1 MEKEKM
7 ELFLQSMTY
16 GTEYKFLEEA
26 KDKDELTEVAKRH
39 GIVWPTRDLS
49 ILKGMYAYV
58 DKENLNGCTLP
69 KAEAEKALPTLK
81 GKAVDFDHLR
91 KSVVGHYL
99 EGQIVGDQIITYAV
113 FYKANFEE
121 EFDLISDLFN
131 EGNLKISFEAW
142 GNKVE
147 KGNGKYNLT
156 EIEFAGGALLINT
169 KPAAGEKAEVLEMAK
184 SNSKVLEFASVMTAP
199 KHFVK
204 NKADSKEIANEK
216 KALEVARYTIYD
228 MQFIMRLIDEIQNPD
243 DKEDHGYHD
252 ILSVNFVEGIV
263 KTQWISFDED
273 DKNGF
278 FTIYLTPRVESGSN
292 KDRKIVEIKK
302 EDKINN
308 SSNSKKDDEINKNN
322 VSEDTRK
329 MEELK
334 KLQDELAV
342 IKAAKETS
350 DAEIA
355 SLKEKL
361 ATAEAKVTE
370 VEAKLVEAQTLATAK
385 ETALTEAQTKAE
397 AEKAEAIV
405 KAKEEATK
413 LTLRKAELGEEFAKD
428 MKDEDILNDDKF
440 ENAKLKKEVA
450 ELKAKTPVKASV
462 NTGKKTEIVV
472 GSKDTE
478 SEITKAQK
486 RVTEMA
492 FAKDAVAQ

>member
-16 GTEYKFLEEA
+16 DTKYKFLHEG
-26 KDKDELTEVAKRH
+26 KDKDEISEVAKRH
-39 GIVWPTRDLS
+39 GLVWPTRDLS

-69 KAEAEKALPTLK
+69 KEEAEKALPTLK

-99 EGQIVGDQIITYAV
+99 EGTIVEDQIITYAV

-121 EFDLISDLFN
+121 EFELITELFN

-142 GNKVE
+142 GNKIE

-184 SNSKVLEFASVMTAP
+184 TNSKVLEFASVMTAP

-204 NKADSKEIANEK
+204 NKKDDKEIANEK

-228 MQFIMRLIDEIQNPD
+228 MQFIMRLIDEVKNPSD
-243 DKEDHGYHD
+243 AEDYGFHD
-252 ILSVNFVEGIV
+252 ILSIDFVGGIV
-263 KTQWISFDED
+263 KTKWVSFESED
-273 DKNGF
+273 KDGF
-278 FTIYLTPRVESGSN
+278 FTVYLSPRVESGSE
-292 KDRKIVEIKK
+292 KIRKIIEVKK
-302 EDKINN
+302 EDK
-308 SSNSKKDDEINKNN
+308 KDDINKNN

-361 ATAEAKVTE
+361 ATAEAKATE
-370 VEAKLVEAQTLATAK
+370 VEAKLVEATTLATSK
-385 ETALTEAQTKAE
+385 EAALVEAQSKAE
-397 AEKAEAIV
+397 ADKAEAIV
-405 KAKEEATK
+405 KAKEEAVK

-428 MKDEDILNDDKF
+428 LKDEDILDDVKF

-450 ELKAKTPVKASV
+450 ELKAKAPVKASV

-478 SEITKAQK
+478 SEITKAQN

-492 FAKDAVAQ
+492 FAKQNASAE